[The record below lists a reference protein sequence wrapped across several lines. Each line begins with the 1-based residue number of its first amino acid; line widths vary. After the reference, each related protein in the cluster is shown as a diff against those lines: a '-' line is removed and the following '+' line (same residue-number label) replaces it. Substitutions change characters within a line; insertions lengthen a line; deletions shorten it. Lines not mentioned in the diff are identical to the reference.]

1 MVAHRFGAVMSAERA
16 GSRRNRRILS
26 AVLISRRDLLKFA
39 ATAPA
44 AIGLG
49 ATASAL
55 LAATAEA
62 APLGIL
68 LDYSAGVLS
77 AGEIRASGAA
87 GAIRYVSDR
96 RPGAEWMLGK
106 PIQPAE
112 ARDLQEN
119 GLAIVSCYQF
129 GKQAT
134 ADWLGG
140 EAAGVEHAKR
150 GAQLH
155 AAAGGPDSAPIYASI
170 DDNPSYGQ
178 YQEQVA
184 PYLRGWQSVIGPERT
199 GVYANSTTIEW
210 ALQDGLGSCFWQ
222 HNFGSPGGVAHPAA
236 NLHQVEI
243 DRRTVGGVGVDV
255 NEILQPPFGQW
266 V

>member
-1 MVAHRFGAVMSAERA
+1 MS
-16 GSRRNRRILS
+16 
-26 AVLISRRDLLKFA
+26 ISRRDVLKLA

-44 AIGLG
+44 AVGFG
-49 ATASAL
+49 AAASAW
-55 LAATAEA
+55 LAAIADA

-68 LDYSAGVLS
+68 LDYSAGVLP
-77 AGEIRASGAA
+77 AAQIRAAGAA

-96 RPGAEWMLGK
+96 RPGADWMLGK
-106 PIQPAE
+106 PIQLAE
-112 ARDLQEN
+112 ARDLHEN
-119 GLAIVSCYQF
+119 GLTIVSCYQF

-140 EAAGVEHAKR
+140 HDAGVEHAKR

-170 DDNPSYGQ
+170 DDNPSYEQ
-178 YQEQVA
+178 YKEQVA
-184 PYLRGWQSVIGPERT
+184 PYLRGWASVIGPQRT
-199 GVYANSTTIEW
+199 GVYANSKTIEW
-210 ALQDGLGSCFWQ
+210 AIQDGLGSCFWQ

-243 DRRTVGGVGVDV
+243 DRRQVGNVGVDV
-255 NEILQPPFGQW
+255 NEILKPQFGQW
-266 V
+266 A

>member
-1 MVAHRFGAVMSAERA
+1 M
-16 GSRRNRRILS
+16 
-26 AVLISRRDLLKFA
+26 LISRRDVFKLA
-39 ATAPA
+39 ATVPA
-44 AIGLG
+44 AIGLSAAG
-49 ATASAL
+49 SAL
-55 LAATAEA
+55 LTAVAEA

-77 AGEIRASGAA
+77 AAEVRAFGAA

-112 ARDLQEN
+112 AHDFHEN
-119 GLAIVSCYQF
+119 GLTIVSCYQF

-140 EAAGVEHAKR
+140 QGSGVEHAER

-155 AAAGGPDSAPIYASI
+155 AAAGGPDNAPIYASI
-170 DDNPSYGQ
+170 DDDPSYEQ
-178 YQEQVA
+178 YKEQVA
-184 PYLRGWQSVIGPERT
+184 PYLRGWESVVGPERT

-222 HNFGSPGGVAHPAA
+222 HNFGSPGGIAHPAA

-243 DRRTVGGVGVDV
+243 DRRTVGGVGVDI
-255 NEILQPPFGQW
+255 NEILAPQFGQW
-266 V
+266 A